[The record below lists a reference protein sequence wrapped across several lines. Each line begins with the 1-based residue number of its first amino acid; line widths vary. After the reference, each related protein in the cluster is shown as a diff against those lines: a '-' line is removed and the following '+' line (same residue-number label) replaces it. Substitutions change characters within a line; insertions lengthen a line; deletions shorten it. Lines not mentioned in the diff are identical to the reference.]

1 MAKIAFT
8 KFALKKKDEVKT
20 ITICNNP
27 VEVKQYLPVNE
38 KLGLISRVL
47 NYSID
52 DNNFSNPIK
61 LEVFTNLEIVFTY
74 TNISFTDKQKE
85 NLVKLYDLLEENGIF
100 DLIIAALPE
109 TEYNAILDGVQEC
122 SDAVYAYRN
131 SALGIMDVITQDY
144 GNLNLDA
151 SAIQKAIADPKNLEL
166 LKTITTKLG

>member
-8 KFALKKKDEVKT
+8 KFALKKKDKVKT

-47 NYSID
+47 NYSIN

-85 NLVKLYDLLEENGIF
+85 DLVKLYDLLEENGIF
-100 DLIIAALPE
+100 DLIIAARPE

-122 SDAVYAYRN
+122 SDAVYTYRN
-131 SALGIMDVITQDY
+131 SALGIIDVISQDY
-144 GNLNLDA
+144 SNLSLDA
-151 SAIQKAIADPKNLEL
+151 TAIQQAIADPKNLEL
-166 LKTITTKLG
+166 LKTVATKLG